1 MLILLLVL
9 MLAASITTFH
19 TSARVYVR
27 VAVAWT
33 VAFLTFSQF
42 AGLSLRDMGL
52 ANWHNG
58 LLWAAACIGIVAIA
72 MVAGAQVPRLHPLFA
87 DERAIRVSG
96 AEVAVKSLIEVPM
109 GTVLL
114 EEVVFR
120 SVLLGLLTVEYGV
133 VVGVLG
139 SSFLFGLWH
148 ILPSLEMHDSHS
160 LTSQLGT
167 GWRSKLMTVLGT
179 ILATGAAGVGFAM
192 LVVWSGSVLAPVGL
206 HWAMNSIGSVAAWFV
221 ARRAARLRQLEI
233 EQAQREADLAARE
246 AQVAAHDA
254 QLADREAAIARRE
267 AHLAGIE
274 AAVAARE
281 SALAERESA
290 LARVRAELAAREAAL
305 AGREPATVERSGAG
319 VPEPAD
325 GQVHDARHA
334 SPGATEPRDA
344 GLSQLRQAPVT
355 PPGAGRGRP

>member
-42 AGLSLRDMGL
+42 AGLSLADMGL
-52 ANWHNG
+52 ANWHTG

-72 MVAGAQVPRLHPLFA
+72 MFAGAQVPRLHPLFA

-120 SVLLGLLTVEYGV
+120 SVLLGLLTVEYGM

-179 ILATGAAGVGFAM
+179 VLATGAAGIGFAM

-221 ARRAARLRQLEI
+221 ARRAARVRQLEI
-233 EQAQREADLAARE
+233 EQAEREAALTQREAEVGARE
-246 AQVAAHDA
+246 
-254 QLADREAAIARRE
+254 E
-267 AHLAGIE
+267 
-274 AAVAARE
+274 
-281 SALAERESA
+281 
-290 LARVRAELAAREAAL
+290 ELAAREAAL
-305 AGREPATVERSGAG
+305 AARES
-319 VPEPAD
+319 
-325 GQVHDARHA
+325 QVAAREA
-334 SPGATEPRDA
+334 ALGTRDR
-344 GLSQLRQAPVT
+344 LT
-355 PPGAGRGRP
+355 PPGGGRARP